1 MMENFLGT
9 EDFKLGIH
17 NFLVKYSF
25 QNAITQNLFD
35 ELSAVSSKKLN
46 VTKVIYIYALDS

>member
-1 MMENFLGT
+1 MENFLGT

-35 ELSAVSSKKLN
+35 ELSAVSTKGLN
-46 VTKVIYIYALDS
+46 VTKVTMKKIKSD